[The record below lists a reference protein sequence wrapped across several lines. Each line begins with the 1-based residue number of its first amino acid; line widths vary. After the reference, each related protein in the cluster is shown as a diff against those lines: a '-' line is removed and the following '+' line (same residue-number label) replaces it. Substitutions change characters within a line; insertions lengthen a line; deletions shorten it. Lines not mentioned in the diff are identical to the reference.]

1 MGKNIFY
8 IDRRPKKTFKK
19 VQKSIASDNNVV
31 KYKCIHINRY
41 FSKQISVGEISM
53 IMFVC
58 GFHPTQEC
66 FRNVEM
72 TPLTMKGW
80 KFRSVLNTPGH

>member
-1 MGKNIFY
+1 
-8 IDRRPKKTFKK
+8 
-19 VQKSIASDNNVV
+19 
-31 KYKCIHINRY
+31 
-41 FSKQISVGEISM
+41 M